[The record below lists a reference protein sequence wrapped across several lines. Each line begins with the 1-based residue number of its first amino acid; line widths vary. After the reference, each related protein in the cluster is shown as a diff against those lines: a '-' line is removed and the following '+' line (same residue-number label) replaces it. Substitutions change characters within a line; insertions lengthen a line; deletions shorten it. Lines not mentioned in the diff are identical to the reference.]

1 MIDLLN
7 SVEFIAAASGFHYGF
22 RWHQELLERNEIA
35 GDSRPNRSAADGLFR
50 KTWPSQPDNWEMK
63 PRNRDCK
70 SANADSQAAI
80 TIAAR
85 QTRVVG
91 MQSRLQRC
99 KRQLSGCQSQL
110 HRSKRRLSGCNPDC
124 SATNANCRAAATTGN
139 RRLQS
144 PCSAP
149 KFVRRDIATVI
160 PAHQPFSGS

>member
-7 SVEFIAAASGFHYGF
+7 SLKFIAAAL
-22 RWHQELLERNEIA
+22 HQELLERNEIA

-80 TIAAR
+80 TIAALQTPIVGLPIPIAAR
-85 QTRVVG
+85 QTPIVSL
-91 MQSRLQRC
+91 QSRLQ
-99 KRQLSGCQSQL
+99 
-110 HRSKRRLSGCNPDC
+110 RSKRRLSGCNPDC

>member
-7 SVEFIAAASGFHYGF
+7 SLKFIAAAL
-22 RWHQELLERNEIA
+22 HQELLERNEIA

-85 QTRVVG
+85 QTRIVG
-91 MQSRLQRC
+91 MQSRLQ
-99 KRQLSGCQSQL
+99 
-110 HRSKRRLSGCNPDC
+110 RSKRRLSGCNPDC

>member
-7 SVEFIAAASGFHYGF
+7 SLKFIAAAL
-22 RWHQELLERNEIA
+22 HQELLERNEIA

-70 SANADSQAAI
+70 SANADCQPAI
-80 TIAAR
+80 AIAAR
-85 QTRVVG
+85 QTPIVS
-91 MQSRLQRC
+91 MQSRLQ
-99 KRQLSGCQSQL
+99 
-110 HRSKRRLSGCNPDC
+110 RSKRRLSGCNPDC

>member
-7 SVEFIAAASGFHYGF
+7 SVEFIAAASGFHYGL

-70 SANADSQAAI
+70 SANANC
-80 TIAAR
+80 
-85 QTRVVG
+85 QT
-91 MQSRLQRC
+91 
-99 KRQLSGCQSQL
+99 
-110 HRSKRRLSGCNPDC
+110 
-124 SATNANCRAAATTGN
+124 AATTGN
-139 RRLQS
+139 RRPQS

-149 KFVRRDIATVI
+149 KFVRQHIAIVI
-160 PAHQPFSGS
+160 AAHQPFSGSL

>member
-99 KRQLSGCQSQL
+99 KRQLSGCQSRLQRGKRQL
-110 HRSKRRLSGCNPDC
+110 SACNPDC
-124 SATNANCRAAATTGN
+124 SAANANCQPAIPIAAQQTPIV
-139 RRLQS
+139 RLQS
-144 PCSAP
+144 RLQRDKRQLSGCSYN
-149 KFVRRDIATVI
+149 R
-160 PAHQPFSGS
+160 

>member
-7 SVEFIAAASGFHYGF
+7 SLKFIAAAL
-22 RWHQELLERNEIA
+22 HQELLERNEIA

-91 MQSRLQRC
+91 LQSR
-99 KRQLSGCQSQL
+99 L